1 MLSKPLKSLLD
12 DITSFKFTSDIYFVG
27 GTALQVNINHRI
39 SYDIDLAV
47 TDYKLDKGNIDKLVK
62 YLESK
67 GRTVKNMVSQSDIDD
82 FINDGEDI
90 YDYQHD
96 YNVDDIKLTLF
107 AFGSSDKERE
117 ILIKDKSKP
126 LGNIKIASVDALFKM
141 KSLVLIKRHKSRDM
155 FDLYHLIKERGYSVC
170 DIFKNIKEYLPYSS
184 IEIAKRRLSSS
195 DMPFTDEGINPEE
208 VGIEIEEIAE
218 YFKKEISDLE
228 KNKY

>member
-1 MLSKPLKSLLD
+1 MLSKSLKSLLD

-47 TDYKLDKGNIDKLVK
+47 TDYKLDKENIDKLVK
-62 YLESK
+62 HLESK

-90 YDYQHD
+90 YDYQQD
-96 YNVDDIKLTLF
+96 YNVDGIKLTLF
-107 AFGSSDKERE
+107 VFGSSDKERE
-117 ILIKDKSKP
+117 ILIKDKTRP
-126 LGNIKIASVDALFKM
+126 LGNIKISSVDALFKM

-155 FDLYHLIKERGYSVC
+155 FDLYHLIKERGYSVNN
-170 DIFKNIKEYLPYSS
+170 IFENIKKYLPYSS
-184 IEIAKRRLSSS
+184 IEIAKRRLSSGN
-195 DMPFTDEGINPEE
+195 MPFTDEGINSEE
-208 VGIEIEEIAE
+208 VGVEIEEIAE